1 MEHYTNALISRRSY
15 QLRTIPILVART
27 LQELLSAPH
36 HHRHATPAEFTVRT
50 VCGPPDLPVRRLT
63 AHRLG
68 RALRSPTAGSDGSLA
83 WPLSDRRGLPRR
95 VVARAATRSP
105 LAGCASDLSAR
116 ELTSLTTSGT
126 SGSMRKAVRL
136 KPRLARPIGQRR
148 TTAVIKLAPELLIAV
163 AAFGIPAS
171 YYSRGSHPPH

>member
-1 MEHYTNALISRRSY
+1 VPVGEDRSSADGTVDVKPKLLVKGNIREALARRAAY
-15 QLRTIPILVART
+15 
-27 LQELLSAPH
+27 
-36 HHRHATPAEFTVRT
+36 
-50 VCGPPDLPVRRLT
+50 GD
-63 AHRLG
+63 
-68 RALRSPTAGSDGSLA
+68 PTALLPFAGQREIAVALLRGKVIAVDRSSFDILTFKKNGSLA
-83 WPLSDRRGLPRR
+83 WPLSDRHGPPRR
-95 VVARAATRSP
+95 VVARGATRSP

-136 KPRLARPIGQRR
+136 KPRLARPIGRRR